1 MHSVADAVDCR
12 CQKVSSVKLPF
23 SRTASF
29 FHELHLQSCCALLLV
44 LIASMRRMREMLWKK
59 SGIIGAQLQM
69 LILNCM
75 REKRQGGINGMLDRV
90 IRFFRF
96 DRRNGEYELLETEE
110 GTPGYLAGEEQTS
123 VLPQKEDTRKIC
135 ATLAENEACL
145 RVAFRGGHQP

>member
-1 MHSVADAVDCR
+1 MG
-12 CQKVSSVKLPF
+12 
-23 SRTASF
+23 
-29 FHELHLQSCCALLLV
+29 
-44 LIASMRRMREMLWKK
+44 K

-110 GTPGYLAGEEQTS
+110 ELTCPACGNSFPINDFGSEE
-123 VLPQKEDTRKIC
+123 E
-135 ATLAENEACL
+135 
-145 RVAFRGGHQP
+145 